1 MIHKIIFLY
10 IILNN
15 KNLWFKQ
22 LIDNTIIDLWSSTNF
37 SSMEGIKRKCNL
49 MMDLSK
55 FTYNKKI
62 LSEVV
67 VLGYN
72 KVCSQILS
80 IKL

>member
-1 MIHKIIFLY
+1 M
-10 IILNN
+10 
-15 KNLWFKQ
+15 WFKQ

-62 LSEVV
+62 LNEVV

>member
-1 MIHKIIFLY
+1 
-10 IILNN
+10 
-15 KNLWFKQ
+15 
-22 LIDNTIIDLWSSTNF
+22 
-37 SSMEGIKRKCNL
+37 MEGIKRKCNL
-49 MMDLSK
+49 MIDLSK
-55 FTYNKKI
+55 FTYNEKM

>member
-1 MIHKIIFLY
+1 
-10 IILNN
+10 
-15 KNLWFKQ
+15 
-22 LIDNTIIDLWSSTNF
+22 
-37 SSMEGIKRKCNL
+37 MEGIKRKCNL

-62 LSEVV
+62 LSGVV